1 MSCNKLKKSVTHWF
15 YWIISILA
23 SADRRRCYNF
33 EQLVTRDLPAT
44 TPRCRSEPA
53 RERRKATAGNQTA
66 RVIVDDHREQARSYR
81 ESAVC
86 IEAGDATKH
95 CGSGLARDDG
105 ITFNISVD

>member
-1 MSCNKLKKSVTHWF
+1 M
-15 YWIISILA
+15 
-23 SADRRRCYNF
+23 DRRRCYNF
-33 EQLVTRDLPAT
+33 EQLVTRGLPAT
-44 TPRCRSEPA
+44 TPPCRSEPA
-53 RERRKATAGNQTA
+53 REGRKATAGNQTA